1 MRFRQTVKPLKGV
14 LDPTPFAAVF
24 FLLVILMVLHSS
36 FAPAPG
42 VRVQLPAAAAPQR
55 PGFTGPE
62 LVVTID
68 QNGLVYFEHQVVP
81 LADLRERLT
90 AKVRASHEPLH
101 LLLLAD
107 DGVRHGDVVRLATLA
122 QAAGIREVVEATR
135 DPLFPAKPGPARQP

>member
-1 MRFRQTVKPLKGV
+1 MKFRRTVKPLSGT

-24 FLLVILMVLHSS
+24 FLLVILLLLHSS

-42 VRVQLPAAAAPQR
+42 VRVQLPTASPPPR

-68 QNGLVYFEHQVVP
+68 QNGLLYFDHQVVQE
-81 LADLRERLT
+81 AQLREQLA
-90 AKVRASHEPLH
+90 AKVRASPEPLH

-107 DGVRHGDVVRLATLA
+107 EAVRQGAVVRLATLA
-122 QAAGIREVVEATR
+122 REAGILEVVEATR
-135 DPLFPAKPGPARQP
+135 EPLFPARPAPPAK